1 MKKFKTIYKMEKT
14 IINLGDIEIKKQ
26 KLYLHKRPNSIDTI
40 DVNKIVV
47 SNKNTFQYFIC
58 YKNPNRI
65 RPLLIPLPKM
75 SAF

>member
-1 MKKFKTIYKMEKT
+1 MEKT

-58 YKNPNRI
+58 YKNPNKI